1 MVCSVIFLSACDD
14 YLLLKFQSDI
24 MFVDHALELMRTIL
38 EYQGVEDP
46 TNILLV
52 SSELLKNAVVHGNQ
66 NDSSKDV
73 LLRLT
78 RMQQGRV
85 RLEIEDD
92 GKGVVHRGNVSD
104 LTQKDSPIGAARHGY
119 SIISNLSEKIL
130 FNEIGNRVTVFL
142 DT

>member
-1 MVCSVIFLSACDD
+1 MIFLSACDD

-24 MFVDHALELMRTIL
+24 MFVDHALEIMRTIL

-78 RMQQGRV
+78 RIHQGRIKV
-85 RLEIEDD
+85 EIEDA
-92 GKGVVHRGNVSD
+92 GKGVVYRGKGSD
-104 LTQKDSPIGAARHGY
+104 LTQKESCTGAARHGY
-119 SIISNLSEKIL
+119 AIISNLSEKIL
-130 FNEIGNRVTVFL
+130 FNEKGNRVTVFL